1 MFGSYRR
8 PLALVTLAALSTMSC
23 GLAGALG
30 TELGHFGTKQP
41 YTPPSTTAYSAPP
54 AGYELVSVQHVARHG
69 SRLLSSAKYDDLS
82 LQLWELA
89 EAENG
94 LTPRGVEFGAIL
106 RKIMEFH
113 ESHGYGNL
121 SDLGRQEHFDMA
133 GRLYERDR
141 TLFEEA
147 LAKGEQFEVLSSG
160 KDRAVDSGLNFVE
173 GMLASRPELQTSFQ
187 DMAFDTDVLYFHKS
201 DEAYLAYEDGDPR
214 LEVAVEQL
222 SALPAVAEASRK
234 VLGTIY
240 TEAFLDRLASGSINL
255 VDRSK
260 GSSKIDD
267 IASAADC
274 LYNLYI
280 ILPGI
285 PELDVDLSPFVP
297 DEQADLLSYF
307 SDGELFYEKGPGFA
321 GETVTYRMAGA
332 LLEHFFASIDQR
344 LQGGNLAGNFRFTH
358 AEEIIPFAALLKVN
372 GSDVQAKPDELF
384 SYENNPWRGDV
395 VSPMGANI
403 QWDVFSNTEGNAVVR
418 MLYNERETKF
428 YGDCVAV
435 DGFEYFY
442 DLEELRRC
450 LLHENA

>member
-1 MFGSYRR
+1 MFRPDRR
-8 PLALVTLAALSTMSC
+8 PIVLATLAAFSTISW
-23 GLAGALG
+23 GLGGAIG
-30 TELGHFGTKQP
+30 EELGHFGTKQP
-41 YTPPSTTAYSAPP
+41 YAPPTNTSYSAPP
-54 AGYELVSVQHVARHG
+54 SGYDLVSVQHVARHG

-94 LTPRGVEFGAIL
+94 LTPKGVEFGDIL
-106 RKIMEFH
+106 REIMAFH

-133 GRLYERDR
+133 GRVFERDR
-141 TLFEEA
+141 ALFDAA
-147 LAKGEQFEVLSSG
+147 LVKGEQFEVLSSG

-173 GMLASRPELQTSFQ
+173 GVLAANPELKSSFQ
-187 DMAFDTDVLYFHKS
+187 DMAFDTDMLYFHKS

-214 LEVAVEQL
+214 LEAAVEQL
-222 SALPAVAEASRK
+222 TELPAVADASRK
-234 VLGTIY
+234 VLSIIY
-240 TEAFLDRLASGSINL
+240 TDAFLERLAGGEISL
-255 VDRSK
+255 VDRNK

-267 IASAADC
+267 IASAADS

-285 PELDVDLSPFVP
+285 PELDVDLSQFVP
-297 DEQADLLSYF
+297 EEQADVLSYF
-307 SDGELFYEKGPGFA
+307 SDGEQFYEKGPGFA

-332 LLEHFFASIDQR
+332 LLEDFFDSIDQR

-358 AEEIIPFAALLKVN
+358 AEEIIPFAALLKVS

-384 SYENNPWRGDV
+384 SYENNPWRGAI

-403 QWDVFSNTEGNAVVR
+403 QWDVFANPNGNAVVR

-428 YGDCVAV
+428 YGNCVAV
-435 DGFEYFY
+435 EGSEYFY
-442 DLEELRRC
+442 DLEELRKC
-450 LLHENA
+450 LLDDKS